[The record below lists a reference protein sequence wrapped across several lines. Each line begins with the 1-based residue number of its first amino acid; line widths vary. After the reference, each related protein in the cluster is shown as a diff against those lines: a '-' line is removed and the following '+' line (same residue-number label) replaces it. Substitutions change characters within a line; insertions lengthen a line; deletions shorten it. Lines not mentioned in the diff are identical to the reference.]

1 MYLDHFNIIDVLK
14 SGGRWNMEER
24 DYNVGSLTYHGSVV
38 NALEHRSR
46 TVFKPQFIKENFPF
60 NNLEKIK
67 KEIKRTNK

>member
-1 MYLDHFNIIDVLK
+1 
-14 SGGRWNMEER
+14 MEER